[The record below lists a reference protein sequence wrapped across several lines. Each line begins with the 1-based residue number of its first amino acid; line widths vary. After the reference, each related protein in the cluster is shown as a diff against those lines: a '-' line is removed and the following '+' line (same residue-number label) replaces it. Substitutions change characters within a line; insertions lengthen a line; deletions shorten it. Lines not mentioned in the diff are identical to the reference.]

1 MSTPLNRTALGLPT
15 PPVRLVHLGLG
26 AFFRAHQAW
35 YTQHA
40 ETDPADPQWGYA
52 AFTGRSPAMAELLA
66 AQDGL
71 YTLVERGAEGD
82 RHEVIGAVAEARAA
96 EDVDRLRELL
106 AAPGTA
112 AVTITVTEAAYHL
125 GAGLAFDPSVPAVAA
140 DVERLRAGSG
150 APATMAGR
158 LVVGL
163 DARRRAGAGPIAVVP
178 CDNLPANGNAARHA
192 VQGLAAAVDPG
203 LGRWVEEHVSFVST
217 SIDRITPRAED
228 ELAETVA
235 RETGRTDRAPVV
247 TEPFSSWVL
256 SGDFP
261 AGRPDWEHAGA
272 VFVDDI
278 EPFEN
283 RKLWLLNGAHSLL
296 AYTGQLRGHT
306 TVAEALADSVCRDGV
321 EAFWDEACAHLTT
334 PGLDL
339 PGYRTALLE
348 RFANPRIAHHLAQI
362 GVDGSTKVQMRA
374 APVLTAER
382 AAGRDGRAAA
392 RMIAAWTAFLDGRTE
407 VQDTAAEQI
416 LAVNAGPNRVRALL
430 SLLDQELAAQD
441 DVVDLVTRL
450 AAELAPTPR

>member
-1 MSTPLNRTALGLPT
+1 MSTPLTRAALGLPT

-40 ETDPADPQWGYA
+40 EADPADPRWGYA
-52 AFTGRSPAMAELLA
+52 AFTGRSPAAAEPLA

-71 YTLVERGAEGD
+71 YTLVERAGDGD
-82 RHEVIGAVAEARAA
+82 RYEVIGAVAEARAA
-96 EDVDRLRELL
+96 DDVDRLRELL
-106 AAPGTA
+106 AAPTTA

-125 GAGLAFDPSVPAVAA
+125 GAGLSFDPSVPAVAA
-140 DVERLRAGSG
+140 ELERLRTGSG

-158 LVVGL
+158 LVTGL
-163 DARRRAGAGPIAVVP
+163 DARRRADAGPLAVVP
-178 CDNLPANGNAARHA
+178 CDNLAANGAAARAA
-192 VQGLAAAVDPG
+192 VQGLAAAVDPE
-203 LGRWVEEHVSFVST
+203 LGRWVGEHVSFVST
-217 SIDRITPRAED
+217 SVDRITPRAED
-228 ELAETVA
+228 ELAAAVA
-235 RETGRTDRAPVV
+235 RGTGRADRAPVV

-261 AGRPDWEHAGA
+261 AGRPDWERAGA
-272 VFVDDI
+272 VFVDEI

-296 AYTGQLRGHT
+296 AYAGKLRGHA
-306 TVAEALADSVCRDGV
+306 TVAEALADPACRDWV
-321 EAFWDEACAHLTT
+321 EAFWDEACTHLTA

-362 GVDGSTKVQMRA
+362 GVDGSAKLQMRA
-374 APVLTAER
+374 VPVLTAER
-382 AAGRDGRAAA
+382 SAGRDGEAAA

-416 LAVNAGPNRVRALL
+416 LAVNAGPDRVRALL
-430 SLLDQELAAQD
+430 GLLDRELAAQD
-441 DVVDLVTRL
+441 DVVGLVTRL
-450 AAELAPTPR
+450 AAEHAPAPR

>member
-1 MSTPLNRTALGLPT
+1 MSTPLNRADLNLPR

-40 ETDPADPQWGYA
+40 EADPADPQWGYA
-52 AFTGRSPAMAELLA
+52 AFTGRSPAVAELLES
-66 AQDGL
+66 QDGL
-71 YTLVERGAEGD
+71 YTLVERAGDGD
-82 RHEVIGAVAEARAA
+82 RYEVIGSVAEARPAD
-96 EDVDRLRELL
+96 DVDRLRELL

-125 GAGLAFDPSVPAVAA
+125 GPGLSFDPSVPAVAA
-140 DVERLRAGSG
+140 ELERLRTGSG

-158 LVVGL
+158 LVAGL
-163 DARRRAGAGPIAVVP
+163 VARRRAGAGPIAVVP
-178 CDNLPANGNAARHA
+178 CDNLAANGTAARHA

-217 SIDRITPRAED
+217 SVDRITPRAEE
-228 ELAETVA
+228 ELSGTVA
-235 RETGRTDRAPVV
+235 RETGRADRSPVV
-247 TEPFSSWVL
+247 TEPFRSWVL

-261 AGRPDWEHAGA
+261 AGRPDWERAGA
-272 VFVDDI
+272 VFVDEI

-296 AYTGQLRGHT
+296 AYAGQLRGHA
-306 TVAEALADSVCRDGV
+306 TVAEALADPACRSWI
-321 EAFWDEACAHLTT
+321 EEFWDEACAHLTA

-348 RFANPRIAHHLAQI
+348 RFTNPRIAHHLAQI
-362 GVDGSTKVQMRA
+362 GIDGSAKLQMRA
-374 APVLTAER
+374 VPVLTAER
-382 AAGRDGRAAA
+382 TAGRDGEAAA

-407 VQDTAAEQI
+407 VQDTAAEQV
-416 LAVNAGPNRVRALL
+416 LAANAAPDRVRALL
-430 SLLDQELAAQD
+430 DLLDPELAAQD
-441 DVVDLVTRL
+441 DVVARVSRL
-450 AAELAPTPR
+450 AAELAAAPH